1 MFELGRAASHDE
13 LPLLIEPSCA
23 LMPDQVAELER
34 LLEGKRAIAL
44 CGEGTLGVFNA
55 CVSASWDM
63 RDESA
68 RALLS
73 WARRFD
79 IPLLADPLSQLRN
92 YADAEIIDNYDNIFG
107 RETCPE
113 FDVVVRFGRYPVSK
127 RIFKTL
133 ETKPIFRSWSI
144 RSKHAISM
152 LPPPRS

>member
-1 MFELGRAASHDE
+1 MFD
-13 LPLLIEPSCA
+13 
-23 LMPDQVAELER
+23 
-34 LLEGKRAIAL
+34 
-44 CGEGTLGVFNA
+44 A

-113 FDVVVRFGRYPVSK
+113 FDVVVRFGRYPFRSAYS
-127 RIFKTL
+127 RRSRRS
-133 ETKPIFRSWSI
+133 PIFRSWSI
-144 RSKHAISM
+144 RSKHVTSM
-152 LPPPRS
+152 LPLPRL

>member
-1 MFELGRAASHDE
+1 MALAPQTLVSAPVHINFPFDEPLLPAYDRAGVFELERAASHGE

-44 CGEGTLGVFNA
+44 CGEGTLGVFDA
-55 CVSASWDM
+55 RVSASWDA

-79 IPLLADPLSQLRN
+79 IPLLADPL
-92 YADAEIIDNYDNIFG
+92 
-107 RETCPE
+107 
-113 FDVVVRFGRYPVSK
+113 
-127 RIFKTL
+127 
-133 ETKPIFRSWSI
+133 
-144 RSKHAISM
+144 
-152 LPPPRS
+152 